1 MDLEIPAHHIK
12 QEVCATRSP
21 YREGRHAK
29 AVKVYT
35 VNNESSYLLIQGVPS
50 VGATEELQKLCESF
64 GEIVQFNPLD
74 DYPCSDKYTEVHLVK
89 YKKIMSARFAKR
101 KLDDY
106 SFFGGVLHVCYV
118 PEYETVNETREK
130 LQDRRRVVAS
140 KLKQYEATDQVHV
153 RTSRVS
159 NERGRTFTS
168 GNNSNETPI
177 YHCSALPEEK
187 TNPHI
192 HNRAYQP
199 VSMESAATKD
209 QTYIITE
216 ASNQPDMTLE
226 TFQLPPP
233 PKEYTKHY
241 HKPVAKI
248 PRLHRNANITPT
260 IHKPVTSTVGSDSI
274 ASETNPLQKRLQIEG
289 IDNSSMKTLPDGSQ
303 VIVRNVPNTKPA
315 PKFIPRQTIKF
326 TPKKSEQT
334 KMPDSLDLEI
344 KKNAFKLGEVQGPSG
359 EINRKRALSPT
370 QKSVNETIL
379 AIRSKITKVIA
390 QETKKT
396 S

>member
-1 MDLEIPAHHIK
+1 MF
-12 QEVCATRSP
+12 SP
-21 YREGRHAK
+21 
-29 AVKVYT
+29 T
-35 VNNESSYLLIQGVPS
+35 
-50 VGATEELQKLCESF
+50 
-64 GEIVQFNPLD
+64 
-74 DYPCSDKYTEVHLVK
+74 
-89 YKKIMSARFAKR
+89 
-101 KLDDY
+101 
-106 SFFGGVLHVCYV
+106 
-118 PEYETVNETREK
+118 
-130 LQDRRRVVAS
+130 
-140 KLKQYEATDQVHV
+140 EATDQVHV

-187 TNPHI
+187 TNPNI

-379 AIRSKITKVIA
+379 AIRSKITKVIYFSYLL
-390 QETKKT
+390 EIY
-396 S
+396 